1 MTAVLR
7 TLAMC
12 SALLFLNAASAV
24 GQIAARATYVADG
37 SFDLPTAGPIS
48 PRDPVAIAVA
58 PNGTLHVVDQDG
70 QVVVFEADG
79 TPDRAYGAGS
89 LTEPLAIAFDELGR
103 AYVLD
108 KGLKQVQVYNG
119 RGEQQLVIGGDN
131 RGVSQLG
138 DPVALAL
145 GPRGFVYVLDKG
157 DRTVK
162 VFSRDGAFVRQVG
175 LGTFIGDPSA
185 IAVGGDG
192 RIFVS
197 DKNRAAQVFTL
208 PAFSDVAWQAA
219 SAPETLSLGAVEE
232 AVAIAVDGSG
242 TLVVLDGRQGRIWG
256 GSRLDPAAVPE
267 TRALYGGVGRGR
279 GSFREAVGLAFTPE
293 RHLVVLGRD
302 LRKIE
307 RIELAEGGDAPPLE
321 WGYPIRVS
329 QLPPDP
335 VGAITGIGPSRDGTA
350 RFVIASPQGRG
361 LRVERVTSERY
372 EDLFG
377 DVFESYRVP
386 ETAGPETLVMGFQ
399 RTPGT
404 MAFNDTLLVVTEP
417 DEDRFSV
424 FDARSGNALGT
435 FGRDYDD
442 DRRLNKPVGVELFS
456 DGSLV
461 VADRD
466 NHRLAVFS
474 ADLTSLLGSFPL
486 QEAWGVALSP
496 DGDLFAWSEE
506 GLSIVGVPLDG
517 APAEPVAA
525 GLLTGPVQDVK
536 FDVQGNMFVLEKATS
551 RVTVLDSG
559 LERVLVRLGGRDSRF
574 EATHLSLDALGNVY
588 LANLEEGA
596 TLVYRWDARLPEL
609 ETLEAVLSTDAVAFS
624 WDPVD
629 SDYLWGYRLSGAASR
644 QGPFTQLATTTG
656 GAFDLPLA
664 EDFEYR
670 WLRVDPVSIA
680 GTASSSDQP
689 VPIAHWVTREAAA
702 RDAYAEVLDAVT
714 SAESLTA
721 RGVLSLAPDVAR
733 EVQWHGFSTEFQLGR
748 YAEAVAREEALE
760 GWEGE
765 DRGFELHRLMAIVH
779 SSLDQHGPA
788 LANIRRALEVMPARE
803 RSAEAGVEVL
813 NLGLAA
819 AFETEAFE
827 AVVSFGEELQGR
839 VDPDREFQFFA
850 RLAAGHLALDNPQ
863 RALQIAMAVLEA
875 DRAGR
880 IVAYDEDR
888 PDLYWV
894 AFQASLAI
902 EDAELMEMWAG
913 EFAPYVTGDRRR
925 LYFQT
930 LSRFRAS
937 QGEGVQALAN
947 FLELLDTAPGTEFYT
962 DSMTIDLT
970 LDIFRALQDGDT
982 EGHSA
987 GLTFLSDYAAN
998 LPNAAEELRL
1008 AYQDSI
1014 AVFTLREETRARL
1027 GEGFQYWSE
1036 VNFVQLIGFFERTLE
1051 LGELTNEQEMIS
1063 RGLLAGAY
1071 QSAGRSDD
1079 AETIYRGILD
1089 INPLFDIEAWVEEVE
1104 ELYDVTVF
1112 DRQAIEVF
1120 RNVRRI
1126 R

>member
-1 MTAVLR
+1 M
-7 TLAMC
+7 
-12 SALLFLNAASAV
+12 
-24 GQIAARATYVADG
+24 
-37 SFDLPTAGPIS
+37 
-48 PRDPVAIAVA
+48 
-58 PNGTLHVVDQDG
+58 
-70 QVVVFEADG
+70 
-79 TPDRAYGAGS
+79 
-89 LTEPLAIAFDELGR
+89 
-103 AYVLD
+103 
-108 KGLKQVQVYNG
+108 
-119 RGEQQLVIGGDN
+119 
-131 RGVSQLG
+131 
-138 DPVALAL
+138 
-145 GPRGFVYVLDKG
+145 
-157 DRTVK
+157 
-162 VFSRDGAFVRQVG
+162 
-175 LGTFIGDPSA
+175 
-185 IAVGGDG
+185 
-192 RIFVS
+192 
-197 DKNRAAQVFTL
+197 
-208 PAFSDVAWQAA
+208 
-219 SAPETLSLGAVEE
+219 
-232 AVAIAVDGSG
+232 
-242 TLVVLDGRQGRIWG
+242 
-256 GSRLDPAAVPE
+256 
-267 TRALYGGVGRGR
+267 
-279 GSFREAVGLAFTPE
+279 
-293 RHLVVLGRD
+293 
-302 LRKIE
+302 
-307 RIELAEGGDAPPLE
+307 
-321 WGYPIRVS
+321 
-329 QLPPDP
+329 
-335 VGAITGIGPSRDGTA
+335 
-350 RFVIASPQGRG
+350 
-361 LRVERVTSERY
+361 
-372 EDLFG
+372 
-377 DVFESYRVP
+377 
-386 ETAGPETLVMGFQ
+386 
-399 RTPGT
+399 
-404 MAFNDTLLVVTEP
+404 
-417 DEDRFSV
+417 
-424 FDARSGNALGT
+424 
-435 FGRDYDD
+435 
-442 DRRLNKPVGVELFS
+442 
-456 DGSLV
+456 
-461 VADRD
+461 
-466 NHRLAVFS
+466 
-474 ADLTSLLGSFPL
+474 
-486 QEAWGVALSP
+486 
-496 DGDLFAWSEE
+496 
-506 GLSIVGVPLDG
+506 
-517 APAEPVAA
+517 
-525 GLLTGPVQDVK
+525 
-536 FDVQGNMFVLEKATS
+536 
-551 RVTVLDSG
+551 
-559 LERVLVRLGGRDSRF
+559 
-574 EATHLSLDALGNVY
+574 
-588 LANLEEGA
+588 
-596 TLVYRWDARLPEL
+596 
-609 ETLEAVLSTDAVAFS
+609 AFS

-714 SAESLTA
+714 RAESLTA

-913 EFAPYVTGDRRR
+913 EFAPYVTGDRRAPVLPDAQSLQGIAGRGRAGSRQLPGAAGHGPRDGVLHR
-925 LYFQT
+925 LHDNRPYA
-930 LSRFRAS
+930 RH
-937 QGEGVQALAN
+937 
-947 FLELLDTAPGTEFYT
+947 
-962 DSMTIDLT
+962 
-970 LDIFRALQDGDT
+970 FRALQDGDT

-1014 AVFTLREETRARL
+1014 AVFTPREETRARL

-1079 AETIYRGILD
+1079 AETIYRGNSRYQPAIRHRGLGRRGGGIVRCHCLRPTGD
-1089 INPLFDIEAWVEEVE
+1089 RSVQECPKDSVRSSTCDEACPGG
-1104 ELYDVTVF
+1104 YGQHMFTVVSSNETWPD
-1112 DRQAIEVF
+1112 DRTS
-1120 RNVRRI
+1120 
-1126 R
+1126 